1 MKPLAISS
9 FWGYL
14 IAGNNLSNSSL
25 SSKFAT
31 DKGKKPRPGTA
42 KPEKGENEM
51 YRKTTKKRLLL
62 FAAPA
67 WAVGLAC
74 LLSGCIALPGQ
85 EPFGEKTY
93 PVEQA
98 QAVYEK
104 LSADMEQQEFMDQN
118 GYTIRILPF
127 VRNNDVSDFM
137 YDICKTAEYT
147 VFAAEGAC
155 EDYLWYKDR
164 LYCGYYDDNP
174 ITYRDMAWE
183 DLKFEAYAAERWSIA
198 RQLLERDD
206 PELTYKYIP
215 MSSPPYL
222 LKAAYPDIELSDGR
236 EIRFAEL
243 YFYMDE
249 NGKYDGFGLS
259 WQEDRRQNVSIS
271 YFPYEGSTSLQAERR
286 IWSFGYDA
294 GLTDEG
300 VPALSDQSEDRER
313 CRALI
318 SGMDFDALAER
329 SEYREDLCVPPMTP

>member
-1 MKPLAISS
+1 
-9 FWGYL
+9 
-14 IAGNNLSNSSL
+14 
-25 SSKFAT
+25 
-31 DKGKKPRPGTA
+31 
-42 KPEKGENEM
+42 M
-51 YRKTTKKRLLL
+51 YRKTTQKQPFL
-62 FAAPA
+62 FLFLAQT
-67 WAVGLAC
+67 VGLAC

-93 PVEQA
+93 PAEQA
-98 QAVYEK
+98 EAVYEK
-104 LSADMEQQEFMDQN
+104 ISADMEQWEFMEQS
-118 GYTIRILPF
+118 GYTIHILPF
-127 VRNNDVSDFM
+127 ILSEDVNDFE
-137 YDICKTAEYT
+137 YDVYKTEEYT
-147 VFAAEGAC
+147 VCMADGPS
-155 EDYLWYKDR
+155 EDYLWHKGR
-164 LYCGYYDDNP
+164 LYCSYYDDDH
-174 ITYRDMAWE
+174 ITYRDMVWE
-183 DLKFEAYAAERWSIA
+183 DLGFEAYAAERWSIA

-215 MSSPPYL
+215 MSSQPYL
-222 LKAAYPDIELSDGR
+222 LKAAYPDIELADGW

-313 CRALI
+313 CRAVI
-318 SGMDFDALAER
+318 SGMDFDALAKR
-329 SEYREDLCVPPMTP
+329 SEYREDLCVLPVTP

>member
-1 MKPLAISS
+1 
-9 FWGYL
+9 
-14 IAGNNLSNSSL
+14 
-25 SSKFAT
+25 
-31 DKGKKPRPGTA
+31 
-42 KPEKGENEM
+42 M

-174 ITYRDMAWE
+174 ITYRDMALE
-183 DLKFEAYAAERWSIA
+183 DLKLEA
-198 RQLLERDD
+198 
-206 PELTYKYIP
+206 
-215 MSSPPYL
+215 
-222 LKAAYPDIELSDGR
+222 
-236 EIRFAEL
+236 
-243 YFYMDE
+243 
-249 NGKYDGFGLS
+249 
-259 WQEDRRQNVSIS
+259 
-271 YFPYEGSTSLQAERR
+271 
-286 IWSFGYDA
+286 
-294 GLTDEG
+294 
-300 VPALSDQSEDRER
+300 
-313 CRALI
+313 
-318 SGMDFDALAER
+318 
-329 SEYREDLCVPPMTP
+329 

>member
-1 MKPLAISS
+1 MHQ
-9 FWGYL
+9 
-14 IAGNNLSNSSL
+14 
-25 SSKFAT
+25 
-31 DKGKKPRPGTA
+31 
-42 KPEKGENEM
+42 
-51 YRKTTKKRLLL
+51 KTTQKHPFL
-62 FAAPA
+62 FLFLAQT
-67 WAVGLAC
+67 VGLSC

-93 PVEQA
+93 PAEQA

-104 LSADMEQQEFMDQN
+104 ISADMEQQEFMDQN

-127 VRNNDVSDFM
+127 VRSNDVIDFM
-137 YDICKTAEYT
+137 YDICKTEEYT

-155 EDYLWYKDR
+155 ENYLWYKDR
-164 LYCGYYDDNP
+164 LYCSYYDDNP

-183 DLKFEAYAAERWSIA
+183 DLGFEAYAAERWNIA

-222 LKAAYPDIELSDGR
+222 LKAAYPDIELANGQ
-236 EIRFAEL
+236 EIQFAEL

-249 NGKYDGFGLS
+249 NGSYDGFGLS
-259 WQEDRRQNVSIS
+259 WQEDRRQIVSIS

-286 IWSFGYDA
+286 IWFFGYDA
-294 GLTDEG
+294 SLTDEG

-313 CRALI
+313 CRAVI
-318 SGMDFDALAER
+318 SGMDFDALAKR
-329 SEYREDLCVPPMTP
+329 SEYREDMCVPPMPP

>member
-1 MKPLAISS
+1 M
-9 FWGYL
+9 
-14 IAGNNLSNSSL
+14 
-25 SSKFAT
+25 
-31 DKGKKPRPGTA
+31 
-42 KPEKGENEM
+42 
-51 YRKTTKKRLLL
+51 
-62 FAAPA
+62 
-67 WAVGLAC
+67 
-74 LLSGCIALPGQ
+74 
-85 EPFGEKTY
+85 
-93 PVEQA
+93 
-98 QAVYEK
+98 
-104 LSADMEQQEFMDQN
+104 
-118 GYTIRILPF
+118 
-127 VRNNDVSDFM
+127 
-137 YDICKTAEYT
+137 
-147 VFAAEGAC
+147 
-155 EDYLWYKDR
+155 
-164 LYCGYYDDNP
+164 
-174 ITYRDMAWE
+174 
-183 DLKFEAYAAERWSIA
+183 
-198 RQLLERDD
+198 ERDD

>member
-1 MKPLAISS
+1 
-9 FWGYL
+9 
-14 IAGNNLSNSSL
+14 
-25 SSKFAT
+25 
-31 DKGKKPRPGTA
+31 
-42 KPEKGENEM
+42 M
-51 YRKTTKKRLLL
+51 YRKTTKKWLLL

-93 PVEQA
+93 PAEQA

-104 LSADMEQQEFMDQN
+104 ISADMEQREFKDQS
-118 GYTIRILPF
+118 GYSIQILPF
-127 VRNNDVSDFM
+127 ILSEDVNDFE
-137 YDICKTAEYT
+137 YDVYKTEEYT
-147 VFAAEGAC
+147 VCDADGPG
-155 EDYLWYKDR
+155 EDYLWHKGR
-164 LYCGYYDDNP
+164 LYCSYYDNDH
-174 ITYRDMAWE
+174 IAYRDMAWE
-183 DLKFEAYAAERWSIA
+183 DLGFEAYAAERWSIA

>member
-1 MKPLAISS
+1 
-9 FWGYL
+9 
-14 IAGNNLSNSSL
+14 
-25 SSKFAT
+25 
-31 DKGKKPRPGTA
+31 
-42 KPEKGENEM
+42 M
-51 YRKTTKKRLLL
+51 YRKTTRKRLFFFL
-62 FAAPA
+62 FSA
-67 WAVGLAC
+67 WAAGLAC

-93 PVEQA
+93 TAEQA

-127 VRNNDVSDFM
+127 VRSNDVSDFT

-147 VFAAEGAC
+147 VFAAEGSG
-155 EDYLWYKDR
+155 EDYLWHKGR
-164 LYCGYYDDNP
+164 LYCGSYDDDHHH

-183 DLKFEAYAAERWSIA
+183 DLGFEAYAAERWSIA

-206 PELTYKYIP
+206 PELTYKYVP

-222 LKAAYPDIELSDGR
+222 LKAAYPDIELEDGR
-236 EIRFAEL
+236 EIQFAEL

-249 NGKYDGFGLS
+249 NGRYDGFGLS
-259 WQEDRRQNVSIS
+259 WQEDRKQIVSIS

-286 IWSFGYDA
+286 IWSFGEDS

-313 CRALI
+313 CRAVI

-329 SEYREDLCVPPMTP
+329 SEYREDLCIPPLSP

>member
-1 MKPLAISS
+1 
-9 FWGYL
+9 
-14 IAGNNLSNSSL
+14 
-25 SSKFAT
+25 
-31 DKGKKPRPGTA
+31 
-42 KPEKGENEM
+42 M

-104 LSADMEQQEFMDQN
+104 ISADMEQREFKDQS
-118 GYTIRILPF
+118 GYSIQILPF
-127 VRNNDVSDFM
+127 ILSEDVNDFE
-137 YDICKTAEYT
+137 YDVYKTEEYT
-147 VFAAEGAC
+147 VCDADGPG
-155 EDYLWYKDR
+155 EDYLWHKGR
-164 LYCGYYDDNP
+164 LYCSYYDNDH

-183 DLKFEAYAAERWSIA
+183 DLGFDAYAAECWSIS

-215 MSSPPYL
+215 MSSQPYL

-249 NGKYDGFGLS
+249 NGSYDGFGLS
-259 WQEDRRQNVSIS
+259 WQENAGRMCPSPIS
-271 YFPYEGSTSLQAERR
+271 LMRAP
-286 IWSFGYDA
+286 
-294 GLTDEG
+294 
-300 VPALSDQSEDRER
+300 PA
-313 CRALI
+313 CRPSAA
-318 SGMDFDALAER
+318 SGPLA
-329 SEYREDLCVPPMTP
+329 MTPV

>member
-1 MKPLAISS
+1 MHQ
-9 FWGYL
+9 
-14 IAGNNLSNSSL
+14 
-25 SSKFAT
+25 
-31 DKGKKPRPGTA
+31 
-42 KPEKGENEM
+42 
-51 YRKTTKKRLLL
+51 KTTQKHPFL
-62 FAAPA
+62 FLFLAQT
-67 WAVGLAC
+67 VGLSC

-93 PVEQA
+93 PTEQA
-98 QAVYEK
+98 EAVYEK
-104 LSADMEQQEFMDQN
+104 ISADMEQWEFMDQN

-127 VRNNDVSDFM
+127 VRSNDVIDFM
-137 YDICKTAEYT
+137 YDICKTEEYT

-155 EDYLWYKDR
+155 ENYLWYKDR
-164 LYCGYYDDNP
+164 LYCSYYDDNP

-183 DLKFEAYAAERWSIA
+183 DLGFEAYAAERWNIA

-222 LKAAYPDIELSDGR
+222 LKAAYPDIELANGR
-236 EIRFAEL
+236 EIQFVEL

-249 NGKYDGFGLS
+249 NGSYDGFGLS
-259 WQEDRRQNVSIS
+259 WQEDRRQIVSIS

-286 IWSFGYDA
+286 IWFFGYDA
-294 GLTDEG
+294 SLTDEG

-313 CRALI
+313 CRAVI
-318 SGMDFDALAER
+318 SGMDFDALAKR

>member
-1 MKPLAISS
+1 
-9 FWGYL
+9 
-14 IAGNNLSNSSL
+14 
-25 SSKFAT
+25 
-31 DKGKKPRPGTA
+31 
-42 KPEKGENEM
+42 M
-51 YRKTTKKRLLL
+51 YRKATKKWPLL

-67 WAVGLAC
+67 WAAGLSC

-85 EPFGEKTY
+85 EPFGETTY
-93 PVEQA
+93 SAEQA

-104 LSADMEQQEFMDQN
+104 ISADMEQREFKDQS
-118 GYTIRILPF
+118 GYSIQILPF
-127 VRNNDVSDFM
+127 ILSEDVNDFE
-137 YDICKTAEYT
+137 YDVYKTEEYT
-147 VFAAEGAC
+147 VCDADGPG
-155 EDYLWYKDR
+155 EDYLWHKGR
-164 LYCGYYDDNP
+164 LYCSYYDNDH

-183 DLKFEAYAAERWSIA
+183 DLEFDAYAAECWSIA

-215 MSSPPYL
+215 MSSQRYL

-249 NGKYDGFGLS
+249 NGAYDGFGLS
-259 WQEDRRQNVSIS
+259 WQEDRRQNVSIA

>member
-1 MKPLAISS
+1 
-9 FWGYL
+9 
-14 IAGNNLSNSSL
+14 
-25 SSKFAT
+25 
-31 DKGKKPRPGTA
+31 
-42 KPEKGENEM
+42 M
-51 YRKTTKKRLLL
+51 YQKTTKKRR
-62 FAAPA
+62 FFFGVPA
-67 WAVGLAC
+67 WAAGLSC

-85 EPFGEKTY
+85 EPFGETTY
-93 PVEQA
+93 SAEQA

-104 LSADMEQQEFMDQN
+104 ISADMEQREFKDQS
-118 GYTIRILPF
+118 GYSIQILPF
-127 VRNNDVSDFM
+127 ILSEDVNDFE
-137 YDICKTAEYT
+137 YDVYKTEEYT
-147 VFAAEGAC
+147 VCDADGPG
-155 EDYLWYKDR
+155 EDYLWHKGR
-164 LYCGYYDDNP
+164 LYCSYYDNDH

-183 DLKFEAYAAERWSIA
+183 DLEFDAYAAECWSIA

-215 MSSPPYL
+215 MSSQPYL

-249 NGKYDGFGLS
+249 NGAYDGFGLS
-259 WQEDRRQNVSIS
+259 WQEDRRQNVSIA
-271 YFPYEGSTSLQAERR
+271 YFPYEGSTSLQAERS

-329 SEYREDLCVPPMTP
+329 SEYREDLCIPPMTP

>member
-1 MKPLAISS
+1 
-9 FWGYL
+9 
-14 IAGNNLSNSSL
+14 
-25 SSKFAT
+25 
-31 DKGKKPRPGTA
+31 
-42 KPEKGENEM
+42 M
-51 YRKTTKKRLLL
+51 YQKTTKKRR
-62 FAAPA
+62 FFFGVPA
-67 WAVGLAC
+67 WAAGLSC

-85 EPFGEKTY
+85 EPFGETTY
-93 PVEQA
+93 SAEQA

-104 LSADMEQQEFMDQN
+104 ISADMEQREFKDQS
-118 GYTIRILPF
+118 GYSIQILPF
-127 VRNNDVSDFM
+127 ILSEDVNDFE
-137 YDICKTAEYT
+137 YDVYKTEEYT
-147 VFAAEGAC
+147 VCDADGPG
-155 EDYLWYKDR
+155 EDYLWHKGR
-164 LYCGYYDDNP
+164 LYCSYYDNDH

-183 DLKFEAYAAERWSIA
+183 DLEFDAYAAECWSIA

-215 MSSPPYL
+215 MSSQPYL

-249 NGKYDGFGLS
+249 NGAYDGFGLS
-259 WQEDRRQNVSIS
+259 WQEDRRQNVSIA
-271 YFPYEGSTSLQAERR
+271 YFPYEGSTSLQAERS

>member
-1 MKPLAISS
+1 
-9 FWGYL
+9 
-14 IAGNNLSNSSL
+14 
-25 SSKFAT
+25 
-31 DKGKKPRPGTA
+31 
-42 KPEKGENEM
+42 
-51 YRKTTKKRLLL
+51 
-62 FAAPA
+62 
-67 WAVGLAC
+67 
-74 LLSGCIALPGQ
+74 
-85 EPFGEKTY
+85 
-93 PVEQA
+93 
-98 QAVYEK
+98 
-104 LSADMEQQEFMDQN
+104 MDQN

-183 DLKFEAYAAERWSIA
+183 DLGFEAYAADRWSIVQ
-198 RQLLERDD
+198 QLLERDD
-206 PELTYKYIP
+206 PELTYQYIP
-215 MSSPPYL
+215 MSSQPYL
-222 LKAAYPDIELSDGR
+222 LRAAYPDIELSDGR

-249 NGKYDGFGLS
+249 DGSYDGFGLS
-259 WQEDRRQNVSIS
+259 WQEDRRHNVSIS
-271 YFPYEGSTSLQAERR
+271 YFSYEDSTSLQAERS

-313 CRALI
+313 CQAVI

>member
-1 MKPLAISS
+1 
-9 FWGYL
+9 
-14 IAGNNLSNSSL
+14 
-25 SSKFAT
+25 
-31 DKGKKPRPGTA
+31 
-42 KPEKGENEM
+42 M
-51 YRKTTKKRLLL
+51 YRKTTKKWLLL

-85 EPFGEKTY
+85 EPFGETTY
-93 PVEQA
+93 SAEQA

-104 LSADMEQQEFMDQN
+104 ISADMEQREFKDQS
-118 GYTIRILPF
+118 GYSIQILPF
-127 VRNNDVSDFM
+127 ILSEDVNDFE
-137 YDICKTAEYT
+137 YDVYKTEEYT
-147 VFAAEGAC
+147 VCDADGPG
-155 EDYLWYKDR
+155 EDYLWHKGR
-164 LYCGYYDDNP
+164 LYCSYYDNDH
-174 ITYRDMAWE
+174 IAYRDMAWE
-183 DLKFEAYAAERWSIA
+183 DLGFEAYAAERWSIA

-271 YFPYEGSTSLQAERR
+271 YFPYEGSTSLQAERS

>member
-1 MKPLAISS
+1 
-9 FWGYL
+9 
-14 IAGNNLSNSSL
+14 
-25 SSKFAT
+25 
-31 DKGKKPRPGTA
+31 
-42 KPEKGENEM
+42 M
-51 YRKTTKKRLLL
+51 YRKTTKKWLLL

-93 PVEQA
+93 PAEQA
-98 QAVYEK
+98 QAGYEK
-104 LSADMEQQEFMDQN
+104 REFKDQS
-118 GYTIRILPF
+118 GYSIQILPF
-127 VRNNDVSDFM
+127 ILSEDVNDFE
-137 YDICKTAEYT
+137 YDVYKTEEYT
-147 VFAAEGAC
+147 VCDADGPG
-155 EDYLWYKDR
+155 EDYLWHKGR
-164 LYCGYYDDNP
+164 LYCSYYDNDH
-174 ITYRDMAWE
+174 IAYRDMAWE
-183 DLKFEAYAAERWSIA
+183 DLGFEAYAAERWSIA

-222 LKAAYPDIELSDGR
+222 LKA